1 MASSHA
7 PPADTADKKIVK
19 ETRKRLAS
27 QGVKLQTGSP
37 TRIVVKKKR
46 PFLFSS

>member
-1 MASSHA
+1 MASPPA
-7 PPADTADKKIVK
+7 PPAGNDKKIVK

-27 QGVKLQTGSP
+27 QGVKLQTGTA